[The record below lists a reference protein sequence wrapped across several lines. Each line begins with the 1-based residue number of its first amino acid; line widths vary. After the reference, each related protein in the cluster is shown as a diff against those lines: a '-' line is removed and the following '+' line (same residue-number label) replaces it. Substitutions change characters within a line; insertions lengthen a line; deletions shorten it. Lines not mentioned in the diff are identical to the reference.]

1 MIPTFTY
8 IPIPIC
14 CPCDKCRTPQAPE
27 APLSA
32 QEPPSEPLT
41 HPGPHDEPGAPQ
53 EPRDAA
59 SADEVDYGVE
69 VDVPEG
75 TRAKCDG
82 KRVAKCDGKRVR

>member
-41 HPGPHDEPGAPQ
+41 HPGPHDEPGAVP
-53 EPRDAA
+53 PAA
-59 SADEVDYGVE
+59 ADEDQAGPQDE
-69 VDVPEG
+69 AP
-75 TRAKCDG
+75 
-82 KRVAKCDGKRVR
+82 